1 MSSLSERGRVN
12 ATVVIGLGNP
22 LMRDEG
28 VGLFVVR
35 DLETR
40 KERFPGVDFIEA
52 GASALG
58 SLHSMAGRRKAIFV
72 DCAFMGERLG
82 AIRRFSPDEAR
93 SIKRLA
99 GFSLHEGDLLKSI
112 QLSRNLGECPGEIVI
127 FGIEPAVVEMGEGL
141 SPLLADRLPAYVA
154 AVEAELERHTAN

>member
-1 MSSLSERGRVN
+1 MN
-12 ATVVIGLGNP
+12 PIVVIGLGNP

-58 SLHSMAGRRKAIFV
+58 ALHSMAGRTKAVFV
-72 DCAFMGERLG
+72 DCAFMGEPPG
-82 AIRRFSPDEAR
+82 TIRRFSPDEAR

-99 GFSLHEGDLLKSI
+99 GFSLHEGDLLNSI
-112 QLSRNLGECPGEIVI
+112 QLSRNLGECPREIVI
-127 FGIEPAVVEMGEGL
+127 FGIEPDAVKMGEGL
-141 SPLLADRLPAYVA
+141 SFLLSGRFPQYVA
-154 AVEAELERHTAN
+154 AVEAELMAELHDC